1 MHIAFTIIVTVIIRG
16 PVKKG
21 FLAIVIVHYLQIVQ
35 AQRCTLGAVFA
46 LTSNKCRMLLLLVA
60 GCPTWRY
67 TATPPS
73 TKPVGLPEPIQ
84 PEQDSVL
91 MVMFTIPFTPGPG
104 HVTRDT

>member
-1 MHIAFTIIVTVIIRG
+1 MYTRCRIR
-16 PVKKG
+16 PD
-21 FLAIVIVHYLQIVQ
+21 
-35 AQRCTLGAVFA
+35 
-46 LTSNKCRMLLLLVA
+46 KCRMLLWLVA
-60 GCPTWRY
+60 VCPTWRY